1 MTTSNISIGQTIFN
15 ATFGQMTVIS
25 VNGSIVKVLVASTNE
40 EKLLHVDYAKFQ
52 NEPIATTTKR
62 KKQRTYITSDT
73 SKYIPVEDVKKES
86 DLLDLRVTD
95 FSERVEAEMKA
106 RARNSSS
113 QFN

>member
-52 NEPIATTTKR
+52 NEPIATTTKG